1 MDYIAFL
8 KDAIE
13 RLHGCAAEHVETVHV
28 DERFEGQQVW
38 KGDVEIFKVPDH
50 PKADRLYAWGVRESD
65 ERPDW
70 KAITV
75 LDIPPLTTPRKA
87 VQAYIASEYRK
98 EQSNDA
104 N

>member
-8 KDAIE
+8 QDAI
-13 RLHGCAAEHVETVHV
+13 RKLHGCESEHLETVHV
-28 DERFEGQQVW
+28 DERFQGQQVW
-38 KGDVEIFKVPDH
+38 KGDVEVFHVPDH
-50 PKADRLYAWGVRESD
+50 PNADQLFAWGFRESD
-65 ERPDW
+65 DKPDL
-70 KAITV
+70 KAVTV
-75 LDIPPLTTPRKA
+75 LSVPPITTPRKA